1 MFDRRVSSGM
11 LATTRPLVG
20 PATVVEALEL
30 AVADLR
36 ARYGLP
42 PAAGGPGAP
51 GGGGGRPGQSH
62 TDAVPTQPLS
72 IARD

>member
-36 ARYGLP
+36 ARYGL
-42 PAAGGPGAP
+42 
-51 GGGGGRPGQSH
+51 SLIH
-62 TDAVPTQPLS
+62 
-72 IARD
+72 I